1 METTETPALSGYD
14 GYLFDL
20 DGVLTPTASV
30 HMLAWR
36 TMFSE
41 LFTQWSVAEPY
52 SDADYYGSLD
62 GKKRYEGVQ
71 SLLAT
76 RGIELPYG
84 SPDDEPGNTSVCAIG
99 NLKNV
104 VFLRLLELE
113 PVAPYVGSLHL
124 LDELQGSPLAVVS
137 SSKNA
142 EQVLVSAGLRD
153 RFAVVVD
160 GTVAERED
168 IPSKPAPDMFRSAAE
183 RLGAD
188 PANCIA
194 FEDAL
199 SGVASARSAGVA
211 LVVGVDRGV
220 GEEALMREG
229 AHIVVE
235 DLGDFL

>member
-52 SDADYYGSLD
+52 SDADYFASLD

>member
-1 METTETPALSGYD
+1 METTETPVLSGYD

-41 LFTQWSVAEPY
+41 LFAQWGVDVPY
-52 SDADYYGSLD
+52 SDADYFASLD

-76 RGIELPYG
+76 RDIELPYG
-84 SPDDEPGNTSVCAIG
+84 SPDDDPGNTSICAIG

-113 PVAPYVGSLHL
+113 PVAPYVGSVHL
-124 LDELQGSPLAVVS
+124 LNALRGSPLAVVS

-160 GTVAERED
+160 GSVAEREH
-168 IPSKPAPDMFRSAAE
+168 IPSKPAPDMFRTAAE

-188 PANCIA
+188 PAKCVA

-220 GEEALMREG
+220 GEAALLREG

-235 DLGDFL
+235 DLDAFL